1 MSTPKRRSNV
11 ANEGGMT
18 RQLTRGCLVALA
30 ALVGLAW
37 PAPAVSG
44 TPVDLELVLAVDV
57 SPSVD
62 DFEAEQQRDGYL
74 AALTH
79 PSVVSA
85 VQSGLLG
92 RIAVTY
98 VEWAGEDFQRS
109 VVGWTAI
116 HDAASARAF
125 ADRLAARPIA
135 SAPYTSISGVIDFAR
150 RAFDEND
157 FDGTRRAI
165 DISGDGPNSAGRRV
179 EPARDQAVAAG
190 ITINGLPVFN
200 DRPNPEGAGL
210 AVDLDSY
217 YELKVIGGAGA
228 FSMIAHSDVFAPT
241 ILRKLVREIADS
253 RPGAEETRQLA
264 ESSPSRGATRRWP
277 R

>member
-1 MSTPKRRSNV
+1 MPIPKRRSNV
-11 ANEGGMT
+11 ASKGGNM
-18 RQLTRGCLVALA
+18 QWLARGSLVPLA
-30 ALVGLAW
+30 ALACLAW
-37 PAPAVSG
+37 PPPAVSG
-44 TPVDLELVLAVDV
+44 DPVDLELVLAVDV

-62 DFEAEQQRDGYL
+62 DFEAKQQRDGYL

-79 PSVVSA
+79 PSIISA
-85 VQSGLLG
+85 IESGLLG

-98 VEWAGEDFQRS
+98 VEWAGEDYQRT
-109 VVGWTAI
+109 VVDWAAI

-135 SAPYTSISGVIDFAR
+135 GAPYTSISGVIDFAR
-150 RAFDEND
+150 RAFDENG
-157 FDGTRRAI
+157 FDGTRRVI

-217 YELKVIGGAGA
+217 YELKVIGGAGS
-228 FSMIAHSDVFAPT
+228 FSMIADFDVFAPT
-241 ILRKLVREIADS
+241 ILRKLVREIAEP
-253 RPGAEETRQLA
+253 RPGAGRRFAETA
-264 ESSPSRGATRRWP
+264 P
-277 R
+277 